1 MSIRDL
7 SDHGVKITDVNT
19 LVDTGSKI
27 GDVWKNVT
35 NVASGGEVTQKLG
48 SAIETFAKDGLS
60 SVFETGTFNTDTL
73 KDFGKNI
80 LNDVFDVKKLLGI
93 TKKVNDNVFDY
104 AKYASD
110 FVPYA
115 PKPKFLFKVFFE
127 LDPQFARLGGANK
140 EYFHLVKA
148 ISRPK
153 MNFEYEDVN
162 IYNYRTKVLR
172 KMTYDPITITFYDDS
187 RNRVMQFMETYR
199 KAMSPGANVSSDTH
213 IDYEKHGMNFSF
225 EDGNNQ
231 TANTGNI
238 FFAEDTT
245 IKNLIKSITLYQIF
259 GHGSFVTKFVFI
271 NPRIESIEYD
281 DLDYESNDGCMVNL
295 GLSYDLLEI
304 KTEKTFENISQ
315 HMMSFGASDILGNI
329 SGNRVIF
336 KNSSTDDDFNIDGE
350 NFKAPAI
357 KNAYGGFLGT
367 LGGGLLGGIDKAI
380 NKQIGKTADKLIA
393 KAGIRSTVVNNGLK
407 SIITG
412 GADIV
417 KTGGVTLIGKGID
430 FVKGKK

>member
-1 MSIRDL
+1 MNKKDL
-7 SDHGVKITDVNT
+7 SDRGIKISDLDSISKAGSAISDVY
-19 LVDTGSKI
+19 
-27 GDVWKNVT
+27 KNVT
-35 NVASGGEVTQKLG
+35 SVVQGGEVTQKLG

-60 SVFETGTFNTDTL
+60 SVFETGTFDTNTL
-73 KDFGKNI
+73 KDFGKGLI
-80 LNDVFDVKKLLGI
+80 NDVFDVKKILGI
-93 TKKVNDNVFDY
+93 TKKINDNTFDY
-104 AKYASD
+104 TKYASD
-110 FVPYA
+110 YVSYA

-127 LDPQFARLGGANK
+127 LDPQFAALSGANK

-153 MNFEYEDVN
+153 MNFEYEDIN

-172 KMTYDPITITFYDDS
+172 KMTYDPISITFYDDS

-199 KAMSPGANVSSDTH
+199 KTMSPGANVSSSTH

-231 TANTGNI
+231 TANTGHILQDDFTLKNV
-238 FFAEDTT
+238 
-245 IKNLIKSITLYQIF
+245 IKNITLYQIF

-271 NPRIESIEYD
+271 NPKIESIEYD

-315 HMMSFGASDILGNI
+315 HMMSFGTSDILGNI
-329 SGNRVIF
+329 SGNRVVF
-336 KNSSTDDDFNIDGE
+336 KNASTDDDFNIDGE
-350 NFKAPAI
+350 NFKSPAI
-357 KNAYGGFLGT
+357 KNKYGGFGDALK
-367 LGGGLLGGIDKAI
+367 GGILGGIDKAI
-380 NKQIGKTADKLIA
+380 NKQISKTADKLIA

-412 GADIV
+412 GADFV

-430 FVKGKK
+430 FVKGVK

>member
-1 MSIRDL
+1 MINAKDL
-7 SDHGVKITDVNT
+7 SDKGVKLSDIDSVKN
-19 LVDTGSKI
+19 VASKI
-27 GDVWKNVT
+27 GNVLD
-35 NVASGGEVTQKLG
+35 NVVSSTRGGEVTQKLG
-48 SAIETFAKDGLS
+48 TAIETFAKDGLS
-60 SVFETGTFNTDTL
+60 SVFETGKFDTNTL
-73 KDFGKNI
+73 KDFGKNLI
-80 LNDVFDVKKLLGI
+80 DDVFDVKKILGI
-93 TKKVNDNVFDY
+93 TKKVNDNTFDY
-104 AKYASD
+104 TKYASD

-127 LDPQFARLGGANK
+127 LDPQFALLGGANK
-140 EYFHLVKA
+140 EYFHLVKS

-172 KMTYDPITITFYDDS
+172 KMTYDPISITFYDDS

-199 KAMSPGANVSSDTH
+199 KTMSPGANVSSATH

-238 FFAEDTT
+238 FMAEDTT
-245 IKNLIKSITLYQIF
+245 IKNLIRNITLYQIF

-295 GLSYDLLEI
+295 NLSYDLLEI
-304 KTEKTFENISQ
+304 TTEKTFENVSQ
-315 HMMSFGASDILGNI
+315 HMMSFGTSDILGNI

-336 KNSSTDDDFNIDGE
+336 KNASTDDDFNIDGE
-350 NFKAPAI
+350 YFKNPAI
-357 KNAYGGFLGT
+357 KNKYGGFLDT
-367 LGGGLLGGIDKAI
+367 LIGGSLGGIDSAI
-380 NKQIGKTADKLIA
+380 NKQISKTADKLVA
-393 KAGIRSTVVNNGLK
+393 KAGIRSTVVNKGLK

-412 GADIV
+412 GADFV
-417 KTGGVTLIGKGID
+417 KQGAITLIGLP
-430 FVKGKK
+430 KK